1 MKKQVWL
8 SGALVMILSAM
19 FLTTSCAKKKVTQT
33 EPVSTIQPEVQE
45 VAPDRSAEE
54 AEQAARL
61 LQEDRL
67 LKEAAA
73 REAARAAF
81 VNENIRFAF
90 NSYEL
95 SNQAQRI
102 LDNKADYLRTNSDVT
117 IIVEGYCDDRG
128 AEPYNMSLGKRRAE
142 SVKKF
147 LVDQGISTDRLV
159 TVSYGENKP
168 IALGHDEASWA
179 KNRRIQI
186 VVNLVS
192 DYRKSA
198 KN

>member
-8 SGALVMILSAM
+8 SVALVMILSAM

-33 EPVSTIQPEVQE
+33 EPVSTTQPEVQE
-45 VAPDRSAEE
+45 VATDTSAED
-54 AEQAARL
+54 AARL

-81 VNENIRFAF
+81 LSENIRFAF

-128 AEPYNMSLGKRRAE
+128 AEPYNMALGKRRAE

-179 KNRRIQI
+179 KNRRTQI

>member
-8 SGALVMILSAM
+8 SVALVMILSAM

-45 VAPDRSAEE
+45 VAPDTSAED
-54 AEQAARL
+54 AARL

-81 VNENIRFAF
+81 LSENIRFAF

-128 AEPYNMSLGKRRAE
+128 AEPYNMALGKRRAE

-179 KNRRIQI
+179 KNRRTQI

>member
-1 MKKQVWL
+1 M
-8 SGALVMILSAM
+8 A
-19 FLTTSCAKKKVTQT
+19 
-33 EPVSTIQPEVQE
+33 
-45 VAPDRSAEE
+45 
-54 AEQAARL
+54 
-61 LQEDRL
+61 
-67 LKEAAA
+67 
-73 REAARAAF
+73 
-81 VNENIRFAF
+81 
-90 NSYEL
+90 
-95 SNQAQRI
+95 
-102 LDNKADYLRTNSDVT
+102 
-117 IIVEGYCDDRG
+117 
-128 AEPYNMSLGKRRAE
+128 LGKRRAE

-179 KNRRIQI
+179 KNRRTQI

>member
-8 SGALVMILSAM
+8 SGVLVMILSAM

-45 VAPDRSAEE
+45 VAPDTSAED
-54 AEQAARL
+54 AARL

-73 REAARAAF
+73 LEAARAAF
-81 VNENIRFAF
+81 VSENIHFAF

-102 LDNKADYLRTNSDVT
+102 LDNKADYLRMNSEVKV
-117 IIVEGYCDDRG
+117 IVEGHCDDRG
-128 AEPYNMSLGKRRAE
+128 TEPYNMVLGKRRAE

-168 IALGHDEASWA
+168 IALGHDEASLA
-179 KNRRIQI
+179 KNRRTQI

-192 DYRKSA
+192 DYHKSA

>member
-8 SGALVMILSAM
+8 SVALVMILSAM

-45 VAPDRSAEE
+45 VAPDTSAEE

-73 REAARAAF
+73 MEAARAAF
-81 VNENIRFAF
+81 VSENIRFAF
-90 NSYEL
+90 NSYKL

-102 LDNKADYLRTNSDVT
+102 LNRKADYLHNNSGVKVT
-117 IIVEGYCDDRG
+117 VEGHCDDRG
-128 AEPYNMSLGKRRAE
+128 TEAYNIALGQQRAE
-142 SVKKF
+142 SAKKF
-147 LVDQGISTDRLV
+147 LVALGISNDRLG
-159 TVSYGENKP
+159 TISYGEEHP
-168 IALGHDEASWA
+168 IAKGQDEDFWA
-179 KNRRIQI
+179 KNRRAQFVI
-186 VVNLVS
+186 N
-192 DYRKSA
+192 
-198 KN
+198 